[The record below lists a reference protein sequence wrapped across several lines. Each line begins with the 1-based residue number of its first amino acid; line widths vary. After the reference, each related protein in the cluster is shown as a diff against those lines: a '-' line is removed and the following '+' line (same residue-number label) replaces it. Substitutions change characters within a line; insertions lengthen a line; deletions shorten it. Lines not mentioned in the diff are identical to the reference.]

1 MVNYYDITTKIRTY
15 FESEPLVNKIT
26 KGGLD
31 DIANAKKEE
40 YALVHLIV
48 NQCSP
53 QDNSLIYNVSII
65 AMDIV
70 DIAKT
75 TPGDLFRGND
85 NEDDVLNSMLTVLV
99 RFYEKLRRGDLFSD
113 LYQLGGGVTIEPFTD
128 RFEDKVAGWTM
139 TLDIIVP
146 NGVSIC

>member
-40 YALVHLIV
+40 YALIHLIV

-75 TPGDLFRGND
+75 TPSDLFRGND

-99 RFYEKLRRGDLFSD
+99 RFYEKLRRGNLFSD

>member
-1 MVNYYDITTKIRTY
+1 MVNYYDITTKIRTH

-48 NQCSP
+48 NQCTP
-53 QDNSLIYNVSII
+53 QDSSLIYNISII

-70 DIAKT
+70 DISKG
-75 TPGDLFRGND
+75 TPKDLFRGLD
-85 NEDDVLNSMLTVLV
+85 NEDDVLNSMLVVQL

-113 LYQLGGGVTIEPFTD
+113 LYQVGGGVTIEPFTD